1 MSENLESVQTALN
14 GEDIAAEVRSDV
26 AVVPKDDGKAMV
38 AFHLEDASGSLSC
51 LLTQEQA
58 AALSNA
64 LIIAADQARF
74 LDASRPR
81 RRFSS
86 MSLPSKTITIRRQ

>member
-1 MSENLESVQTALN
+1 MSDSQQSMDSELDGDDVSADL
-14 GEDIAAEVRSDV
+14 RSDV

-38 AFHLEDASGSLSC
+38 AFHLEDGSGSLSC

-81 RRFSS
+81 RRGLSMLGKSS
-86 MSLPSKTITIRRQ
+86 PTRF

>member
-1 MSENLESVQTALN
+1 MSENLESAQTSLN

-38 AFHLEDASGSLSC
+38 AFHLEDSSGSLSC

-81 RRFSS
+81 RRYSG
-86 MSLPSKTITIRRQ
+86 LPAQGKPTTILRQ

>member
-1 MSENLESVQTALN
+1 MPADL
-14 GEDIAAEVRSDV
+14 RSDV
-26 AVVPKDDGKAMV
+26 AVVSKDEGKAMV
-38 AFHLEDASGSLSC
+38 AFHLEDGSGSLSC

-81 RRFSS
+81 RRGLSMLGKSS
-86 MSLPSKTITIRRQ
+86 PTRA

>member
-1 MSENLESVQTALN
+1 MSDNHESVHTDLN
-14 GEDIAAEVRSDV
+14 GDDLAAEVKSDV
-26 AVVPKDDGKAMV
+26 AVVPKDEGKAMV
-38 AFHLEDASGSLSC
+38 AFHLEDGSGSLSC

-81 RRFSS
+81 RRGLGAMAKFSS
-86 MSLPSKTITIRRQ
+86 ARG

>member
-1 MSENLESVQTALN
+1 MSDSLESVQTAFN

-38 AFHLEDASGSLSC
+38 AFHLEDGSGSLSC

-81 RRFSS
+81 RRYSGLPVSGKSS
-86 MSLPSKTITIRRQ
+86 PILRQ